1 MGFRELYMKVLRF
14 DGKHNVTGSQLRK
27 IRQRQGLT
35 QDQVA
40 ARLQTA
46 GIQINQKAISRIE
59 SGDRIVSDFE
69 LLHLAQALSIP
80 IDALFITDN
89 PDE

>member
-1 MGFRELYMKVLRF
+1 MKVLRF
-14 DGKHNVTGSQLRK
+14 DEKHNITGPQLRK

-69 LLHLAQALSIP
+69 LLHLAQALSVP